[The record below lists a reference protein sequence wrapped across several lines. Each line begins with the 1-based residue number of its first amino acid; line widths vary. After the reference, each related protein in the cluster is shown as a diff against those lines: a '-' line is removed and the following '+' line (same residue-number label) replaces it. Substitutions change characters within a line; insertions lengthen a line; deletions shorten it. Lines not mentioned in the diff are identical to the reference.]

1 MSKCNRL
8 VQLSLRKGGR
18 RAVTVDLLRGR
29 LVGTDK
35 KSSEQQE
42 LLFFLGLS
50 IRSGGNLEGAL
61 SQY

>member
-8 VQLSLRKGGR
+8 LQLSLRKGGR

-35 KSSEQQE
+35 KSSEQQAS
-42 LLFFLGLS
+42 LF
-50 IRSGGNLEGAL
+50 
-61 SQY
+61 